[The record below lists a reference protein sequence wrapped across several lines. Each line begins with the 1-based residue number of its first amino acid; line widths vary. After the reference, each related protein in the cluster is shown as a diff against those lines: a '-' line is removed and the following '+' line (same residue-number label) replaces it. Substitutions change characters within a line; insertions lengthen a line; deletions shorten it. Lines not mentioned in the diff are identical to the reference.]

1 MEMKDFNN
9 LKFYNYIPVNR
20 ELKKCCV
27 PCPDTEEFEVKLN
40 QELDEQL
47 KNAFQG
53 NILDQINARNINVDL
68 KRDLQKKLNILSKR
82 TDKAIIELIKRK
94 INESKNNKETS
105 NVNDEQE
112 NTSMTLNFDRKN
124 DHNLGH
130 LLHQTLNKL
139 DVMDESD

>member
-53 NILDQINARNINVDL
+53 NVLDQINARNINVDL
-68 KRDLQKKLNILSKR
+68 KRDLKKKLNILSKR

-124 DHNLGH
+124 DNLGH